1 MIAFWI
7 PGRPASA
14 ACAAAGA
21 AVGDALTTAPGDEFG
36 AAVGATACGGAS
48 TTNAAGG
55 WTGAVNDRAA
65 ARSATCSFCTD
76 AESGVSDAG
85 SSAEVGIA
93 ITPAVKA
100 AMPAATYERAET
112 FISRLP
118 RCAIHLQRR

>member
-7 PGRPASA
+7 PGKPTSA
-14 ACAAAGA
+14 AGAAAGA

-36 AAVGATACGGAS
+36 AAVGAIACGGAS
-48 TTNAAGG
+48 TTNATGG

-65 ARSATCSFCTD
+65 ARSATRSFCTD
-76 AESGVSDAG
+76 AESGVSAAG
-85 SSAEVGIA
+85 SSAKVGIA

-100 AMPAATYERAET
+100 AMPDATYERAET

-118 RCAIHLQRR
+118 R

>member
-21 AVGDALTTAPGDEFG
+21 ADGEALTTAPGDEFG
-36 AAVGATACGGAS
+36 ATECGGAS
-48 TTNAAGG
+48 TTNATGG
-55 WTGAVNDRAA
+55 WTGAVNHPAA
-65 ARSATCSFCTD
+65 ARSATRSFCTD
-76 AESGVSDAG
+76 AESGVSAAG

-93 ITPAVKA
+93 ITPVVKP